1 MNSAHKENRRR
12 KTTIAARIPREL
24 KEAVVALADAG
35 NRSTSREI
43 AAAIREHVDKA
54 SPPSARVAESPAAAS
69 SDLRPA
75 AGAPPE
81 AA

>member
-1 MNSAHKENRRR
+1 MSNAHKENRRH

-43 AAAIREHVDKA
+43 AAAIKEHVDKA
-54 SPPSARVAESPAAAS
+54 SPPSTPVAEAPAAP
-69 SDLRPA
+69 SDRHA
-75 AGAPPE
+75 AGAPAE